1 MYVCYCC
8 HARLRAVIYC
18 WCCAVKQIC
27 YSVLSCGI
35 NQFCTVMW
43 NQSIL
48 YCHVESIN
56 SVLSCGIN
64 QFCTVMWNQS
74 ILYCH
79 VESINWKCH
88 LISCSVVSSVWSYGI
103 GQQWICHLISYSVV
117 SSVWSYG
124 IGQQWICH
132 LISCSV
138 VSSVWNYEIDQQ
150 QKRQLISYS
159 LVSSFWSYRTSQQWK
174 CQLILLFF
182 SFFLCLQRIS
192 RRPSENVCKWMTLG
206 TFMKISTGEC
216 KSQSVWH
223 T

>member
-1 MYVCYCC
+1 MCGVAHYV
-8 HARLRAVIYC
+8 RMLL
-18 WCCAVKQIC
+18 
-27 YSVLSCGI
+27 LSCTLTCCDLLLLLCS
-35 NQFCTVMW
+35 QAD
-43 NQSIL
+43 L
-48 YCHVESIN
+48 
-56 SVLSCGIN
+56 L
-64 QFCTVMWNQS
+64 FCTVMWNQS

-79 VESINWKCH
+79 VESINWKCQ

-103 GQQWICHLISYSVV
+103 GQQWICHLISYSVM
-117 SSVWSYG
+117 
-124 IGQQWICH
+124 
-132 LISCSV
+132 
-138 VSSVWNYEIDQQ
+138 SSVWNYEIDQQ

-159 LVSSFWSYRTSQQWK
+159 LVSSFWGYRTSQQWK